1 MKEREIALLWDKDT
15 PFMQHLTDK
24 GFDCELITLNLLFAP
39 FFSFTGYKLVIV
51 PAGFGN
57 ERYSGMLKGL
67 RANSVRIKDF
77 VKEGG
82 VLLVSGALSN
92 KDAYNWLPV
101 KIKYVMEKRRVRTE
115 VVKEHKAA
123 AIVEKG
129 ECLCDGYFDEAG
141 TEGEV
146 ILKIKGD
153 KAEKTK
159 AILVVSK
166 YGAGEII
173 ATTIHEYPSERFIA
187 YCVGDIYN
195 VSGKKKRRNF
205 YD

>member
-1 MKEREIALLWDKDT
+1 MKLYFIYKEKVKEREIALLWDKDT

-24 GFDCELITLNLLFAP
+24 GFDCELITPNLLFAP

-57 ERYSGMLKGL
+57 ERYSGILKGL
-67 RANSVRIKDF
+67 RANSTRIKDF

-92 KDAYNWLPV
+92 RDAYNWLPV
-101 KIKYVMEKRRVRTE
+101 KIEYVMEKRRVRTE

-123 AIVEKG
+123 AIVEKE
-129 ECLCDGYFDEAG
+129 ECMCDGYFDEAG

-146 ILKIKGD
+146 ILKIKDD
-153 KAEKTK
+153 KDEKAK
-159 AILVVSK
+159 AILVVSE

-173 ATTIHEYPSERFIA
+173 ATTIHEYPSERFIER
-187 YCVGDIYN
+187 CLGR
-195 VSGKKKRRNF
+195 G
-205 YD
+205 

>member
-24 GFDCELITLNLLFAP
+24 GFDCELIIPNLLFAP

-57 ERYSGMLKGL
+57 ELYSGILKGL

-101 KIKYVMEKRRVRTE
+101 KIEYVMEKRRVRTE

-123 AIVEKG
+123 AIVEKE
-129 ECLCDGYFDEAG
+129 ECMCDGYFDWTG

-146 ILKIKGD
+146 ILRIKGD
-153 KAEKTK
+153 NDEKTK
-159 AILVVSK
+159 AILVVSE

-187 YCVGDIYN
+187 YCVG
-195 VSGKKKRRNF
+195 R
-205 YD
+205 

>member
-1 MKEREIALLWDKDT
+1 VKEREIALLWDKDT
-15 PFMQHLTDK
+15 PFMQHLADK
-24 GFDCELITLNLLFAP
+24 GFDCELITPNLLSAP
-39 FFSFTGYKLVIV
+39 FFSFTGYRLVIV

-57 ERYSGMLKGL
+57 KRYSGILKGL
-67 RANSVRIKDF
+67 RANSVLIKDF
-77 VKEGG
+77 VKAGG

-101 KIKYVMEKRRVRTE
+101 KIEYVMEKRRVRTE

-129 ECLCDGYFDEAG
+129 ECLCDGYFDGVE

-146 ILKIKGD
+146 ILRIKGD
-153 KAEKTK
+153 KDEKTK
-159 AILVVSK
+159 AILVVSE

-173 ATTIHEYPSERFIA
+173 ATTIHEYPSERFI
-187 YCVGDIYN
+187 
-195 VSGKKKRRNF
+195 KRCLGRE
-205 YD
+205 

>member
-24 GFDCELITLNLLFAP
+24 RFDCELIMPNVLSVP

-57 ERYSGMLKGL
+57 ELYSGILKGL
-67 RANSVRIKDF
+67 RANSARIKDF
-77 VKEGG
+77 VKTGG

-101 KIKYVMEKRRVRTE
+101 KIEYVMEKRRVRTE

-123 AIVEKG
+123 AIVEKE
-129 ECLCDGYFDEAG
+129 ECMCDGYFEEAG
-141 TEGEV
+141 IEWEV
-146 ILKIKGD
+146 ILRIKDD
-153 KAEKTK
+153 KEENTK
-159 AILVVSK
+159 AILVVLK

-173 ATTIHEYPSERFIA
+173 ATTIHEYPSEMFI
-187 YCVGDIYN
+187 
-195 VSGKKKRRNF
+195 KRCLGR
-205 YD
+205 